1 MKILRWLLLGLAALV
16 LIAAAGL
23 AVVIATFD
31 VEAQKPRIAQ
41 AVRDAT
47 GRELAL
53 RGPIRLRP
61 SLQPT
66 LVAEDVG
73 FANAPWGSR
82 PEMARLASLE
92 VKLALL
98 PLVRGEV
105 AIERIVL
112 IEPDILL
119 ETDRE
124 GRGNWELR
132 PAAAPAPSPG
142 PGPAERGEAPAVVPA
157 VAVET
162 LRIERGTI
170 TVRDGATGRTTTLAI
185 PRLEASLPVDRPARL
200 ELEAAVDGVAV
211 GVIGSTGPLGHLVAP
226 AAGAPF
232 PIDLTLRVAEA
243 RLAVKGTIVEPRA
256 ARGYE
261 LAVTVS
267 VPDLARLAAAVPAI
281 PDLPPLRGVEASLQA
296 RDGGRGL
303 PEIRSLSLKAGASD
317 LSAVIPGLALRA
329 FEVSA
334 PDAASPLRLS
344 AEIVRNGMPAS
355 VLGEFGPLGA
365 LLPGAEAKPWPVA
378 LRLAA
383 GAAHLALTGA
393 LHDLPSAPRADLRV
407 EARAPDLAAL
417 SPLAGT
423 ALPAI
428 KEASLAAAIVGP
440 DRAKRVAVRDL
451 ALRLGESDLSGTLT
465 VQVEGRPAVLGS
477 LASRLLDLDALL
489 AALPTEQGA
498 AGRPAPPAPRPTTP
512 APRPARLIPDEPLPL
527 AALRA
532 ADADLRLA
540 FADLRLAGKAYR
552 DVAGTIRLRNGDLAV
567 EPLRATLPGGPVTA
581 RLIVGGSQ
589 PEPEV
594 ALRLSGPSLALRD
607 LLSAYA
613 RTYRIGGDIELDI
626 DLRGRGATPHRI
638 AATLDGHVGLAGVN
652 IDIDNRL
659 IDLLAGELWRALVP
673 NAPREGVSNIR
684 CVALRFDAAAGN
696 AQARAFLIDSNL
708 VRVSGTGSVALGPET
723 LALRLSP
730 TLKLAGGGIGVP
742 VNVGGT
748 FLNPSVRVDPRG
760 AIGALGQI
768 GAGAA
773 AGATAGAAAGPLG
786 AIVGGVVGAAR
797 GGAAGAGGAE
807 DCATQLAVARGGRA
821 GALPAAEAAP
831 AEAAP
836 AERPAEAPATPPSAP
851 AQREPQDRL
860 PAPLQQLL
868 PRLGR

>member
-23 AVVIATFD
+23 ALVIATLD
-31 VEAQKPRIAQ
+31 IEAQKPRIAQ

-47 GRELAL
+47 GRDVAL
-53 RGPIRLRP
+53 RGPIRLTP

-66 LVAEDVG
+66 VVAEDVG
-73 FANAPWGSR
+73 FANAPWGTR
-82 PEMARLASLE
+82 PDMARFASLE

-119 ETDRE
+119 ETDRA
-124 GRGNWELR
+124 GQANWVLR
-132 PAAAPAPSPG
+132 PTRTPEASPPRRG
-142 PGPAERGEAPAVVPA
+142 RDEPDQGPAVMPA

-170 TVRDGATGRTTTLAI
+170 TFRDGTTGQTTTLTI
-185 PRLEASLPVDRPARL
+185 PRLEASLPVDRPSRL
-200 ELEAAVDGVAV
+200 DLQAAFDGVAISLV
-211 GVIGSTGPLGHLVAP
+211 GSTGPLAQLLAP
-226 AAGAPF
+226 DAGSPF
-232 PIDLTLRVAEA
+232 PVDVTLRVAEA
-243 RLAVKGTIVEPRA
+243 QLSLKGAIAEPQAGSGYDLAVRA
-256 ARGYE
+256 
-261 LAVTVS
+261 S
-267 VPDLARLAAAVPAI
+267 VPDLARLSAAVPAL
-281 PDLPPLRGVEASLQA
+281 PDLPPVRSLEVLLQA

-303 PEIRSLSLKAGASD
+303 PEVGSVSVKAGASD
-317 LSAVIPGLALRA
+317 LSAVVPGLALRA

-334 PDAASPLRLS
+334 PDPGSPLRLA
-344 AEIVRNGMPAS
+344 AEMVRGGVAAFVS
-355 VLGEFGPLGA
+355 GELGPLAA
-365 LLPGAEAKPWPVA
+365 LFPGAEPKPWPVS

-383 GAAHLALTGA
+383 AGANLAVTGV
-393 LHDLPSAPRADLRV
+393 LHDVTAALRMDLRL

-417 SPLAGT
+417 SPLVGA

-428 KEASLAAAIVGP
+428 KEASLAASIAGP

-451 ALRLGESDLSGTLT
+451 TLRLGESDLTGSLS
-465 VQVEGRPAVLGS
+465 VQVEGRPAVSGS
-477 LASRLLDLDALL
+477 LASRLFNLDALL
-489 AALPTEQGA
+489 AALPEDRAEASGRA
-498 AGRPAPPAPRPTTP
+498 SAPALRPASPAQRST
-512 APRPARLIPDEPLPL
+512 RLIPDDPLPL
-527 AALRA
+527 DALRA

-540 FADLRLAGKAYR
+540 FAELRLAGSAYR
-552 DVAGTIRLRNGDLAV
+552 DVSGTIRLRHGDFAV
-567 EPLRATLPGGPVTA
+567 EPVRATLPGGPVTA
-581 RLIVGGSQ
+581 RLIVGASR

-607 LLSAYA
+607 LLAAYA

-626 DLRGRGATPHRI
+626 DVRGRGATLHRI
-638 AATLDGHVGLAGVN
+638 ASTLDGHVGLAGVN
-652 IDIDNRL
+652 LDIDNRL

-684 CVALRFDAAAGN
+684 CVALRFEASSGTAE
-696 AQARAFLIDSNL
+696 ARALLVDSNV
-708 VRVSGTGSVALGPET
+708 VRVSGAGSVALGPET

-730 TLKLAGGGIGVP
+730 TLKVAGGGIGVP

-748 FLNPSVRVDPRG
+748 FLNPIVRVDPRG

-773 AGATAGAAAGPLG
+773 AGATTGAAAGPLG
-786 AIVGGVVGAAR
+786 AIIGGVVGAAR
-797 GGAAGAGGAE
+797 GGAIGAGVAE
-807 DCATQLAVARGGRA
+807 DCASELALARGGRA
-821 GALPAAEAAP
+821 GPVPAADAVP
-831 AEAAP
+831 AEATP
-836 AERPAEAPATPPSAP
+836 AQRPSEAPALPP
-851 AQREPQDRL
+851 QRLLEERL

>member
-1 MKILRWLLLGLAALV
+1 MKFLRWLLLGLAALV

-31 VEAQKPRIAQ
+31 VEAQKPRIAA

-47 GRELAL
+47 GREIAF

-82 PEMARLASLE
+82 SEMARVASLE

-105 AIERIVL
+105 AAERIVL

-132 PAAAPAPSPG
+132 PAAAPAPG
-142 PGPAERGEAPAVVPA
+142 PRPAERREALAVVPA

-170 TVRDGATGRTTTLAI
+170 TVRDGETGRTTALTI
-185 PRLEASLPVDRPARL
+185 SRLEASLPVARPSRIDL
-200 ELEAAVDGVAV
+200 DAALDGVAIALV
-211 GVIGSTGPLGHLVAP
+211 GSTGPVGHLVA
-226 AAGAPF
+226 ATTGTPF
-232 PIDLTLRVAEA
+232 PIDVTLRVAEA
-243 RLAVKGTIVEPRA
+243 RLAVKGTIAEPRA
-256 ARGYE
+256 GRGYDF
-261 LAVTVS
+261 AITAS

-281 PDLPPLRGVEASLQA
+281 PGLPPLRGLNLSLQA

-303 PEIRSLSLKAGASD
+303 PEIRSVVLKTGPSD
-317 LSAVIPGLALRA
+317 LSAVLPGFALRA

-344 AEIVRNGMPAS
+344 AELVRNGMPAS
-355 VLGEFGPLGA
+355 VSGEFGPLGA
-365 LLPGAEAKPWPVA
+365 LFPGAEAKPWPVA
-378 LRLAA
+378 LRLSA
-383 GAAHLALTGA
+383 GAASLAVTAA
-393 LHDLPSAPRADLRV
+393 LHDLPSAPRAHLRL
-407 EARAPDLAAL
+407 EARAQNLAAL
-417 SPLAGT
+417 SPLAGI
-423 ALPAI
+423 ALPTI
-428 KEASLAAAIVGP
+428 EEASLAAALAGP

-451 ALRLGESDLSGTLT
+451 ALRLGESDLGGTLT
-465 VQVEGRPAVLGS
+465 VQVEGRPAVSGS

-489 AALPTEQGA
+489 AALPRDPGA
-498 AGRPAPPAPRPTTP
+498 AGHPSPPAAAAAPPRRPT
-512 APRPARLIPDEPLPL
+512 RLIPNEPLPL
-527 AALRA
+527 DALRA

-540 FADLRLAGKAYR
+540 FAELRLGGNGYR
-552 DVAGTIRLRNGDLAV
+552 DVSGTIRLRNGDLAV
-567 EPLRATLPGGPVTA
+567 EPVRATLPGGPVTA
-581 RLIVGGSQ
+581 RLVVGGSQ

-613 RTYRIGGDIELDI
+613 RTYRIAGDIELDI

-638 AATLDGHVGLAGVN
+638 ASTLDGHFGIAGVN

-673 NAPREGVSNIR
+673 NAPRDGVSNVR

-768 GAGAA
+768 GAGAT

-786 AIVGGVVGAAR
+786 AIVGGVMGAAR
-797 GGAAGAGGAE
+797 GGGAAAGPG
-807 DCATQLAVARGGRA
+807 DTCAAQLAVARGGRA
-821 GALPAAEAAP
+821 GPVPADEV
-831 AEAAP
+831 E
-836 AERPAEAPATPPSAP
+836 PATSAP
-851 AQREPQDRL
+851 APAGEAAQPAAPRPLQELQERL
-860 PAPLQQLL
+860 PAPLQQIL